1 MGDLSDERLVA
12 SLRELLAAE
21 GLSEARIVAHLAE
34 VDARRIHLKGA
45 PSLFEYCQKQLGL
58 SDCQAYYRIAAAR
71 VAQKFP
77 VVFELLEQ
85 RAIHLT
91 NIAPLAKHLTT
102 GNHFEL
108 LGEADDQCRIMSR
121 LGWQRPAKRRC
132 AMAVMSEMKG
142 FRGGAACRGP
152 GARPLQRCEVTP
164 FHPARSSMPSTEPK
178 TVADVMTRRLVTVS
192 EDDVIANIDDAMHR
206 LRVRHMPVID
216 DRGKLVGLLSHPDLL
231 HAAAS
236 FLSDREAD
244 GNASINQVK
253 VGRIMQR
260 DVVTAEPGDSLV
272 EAGKLMWD
280 AKIGCLPVVESDGT
294 LVGIITEA
302 DFIAIAVDL
311 LGGQIKKS
319 DVEELARSPRTA
331 RARLAM

>member
-1 MGDLSDERLVA
+1 MPTT
-12 SLRELLAAE
+12 EL
-21 GLSEARIVAHLAE
+21 
-34 VDARRIHLKGA
+34 
-45 PSLFEYCQKQLGL
+45 
-58 SDCQAYYRIAAAR
+58 
-71 VAQKFP
+71 
-77 VVFELLEQ
+77 
-85 RAIHLT
+85 
-91 NIAPLAKHLTT
+91 
-102 GNHFEL
+102 
-108 LGEADDQCRIMSR
+108 
-121 LGWQRPAKRRC
+121 
-132 AMAVMSEMKG
+132 
-142 FRGGAACRGP
+142 
-152 GARPLQRCEVTP
+152 
-164 FHPARSSMPSTEPK
+164 K
-178 TVADVMTRRLVTVS
+178 TVADVMTRRLATVR

-216 DRGKLVGLLSHPDLL
+216 ENGKLVGLLSHPDLL

-244 GNASINQVK
+244 RNAIINQVP

-260 DVVTAEPGDSLV
+260 EVITVEPGDSLV

-280 AKIGCLPVVESDGT
+280 AKIGCLPVVQPDGT

-302 DFIAIAVDL
+302 DFIAVAVEL